1 MNKLMMAVA
10 CCALCVAR
18 AEVAADYVEGEKS
31 AVLVTPQVMAAA
43 EFMGSDLAPMMHAL
57 KLQMTKYDLDM
68 KTRSGRMAWHGKLVG
83 EEVYTNELV
92 KVEVYSNEVD
102 GAVWRYKSHFKPKP
116 MVKQLSPARRK
127 TTYTTNG
134 IPARL
139 AAARARRAD
148 EIDGGP
154 VTTNIT
160 TTANAPK

>member
-1 MNKLMMAVA
+1 MNKLFFAA
-10 CCALCVAR
+10 YTAACVAFGD
-18 AEVAADYVEGEKS
+18 VPADYVEGEKS
-31 AVLVTPQVMAAA
+31 AALVTPQVMAAA

-68 KTRSGRMAWHGKLVG
+68 KTRSGRMAWHGKLIG

-102 GAVWRYKSHFKPKP
+102 GAVWRYRMPFKPVTVKP
-116 MVKQLSPARRK
+116 TSRR
-127 TTYTTNG
+127 TTYSTNG

-139 AAARARRAD
+139 AAARARRAQ

-154 VTTNIT
+154 VVTNIT

>member
-102 GAVWRYKSHFKPKP
+102 GAVWRYRMPFKPVAVKP
-116 MVKQLSPARRK
+116 TTRR
-127 TTYTTNG
+127 TTYSTNG